1 MSQTT
6 STPPTDGTTGG
17 SWCGD
22 LRDLDAS
29 GVLAAVT
36 AARRSADAQEAAL
49 LAAGGA
55 WGDLHPVTE
64 HTPAATW
71 PGDQPLGGQ
80 QGGRGAGGAV
90 GGPPGAGGGAPPG
103 AREAVAGVRAGVGG
117 GGRDSAGRR
126 VRGRG
131 ARCRVGDQL
140 PGRARP
146 GR

>member
-6 STPPTDGTTGG
+6 STPPTGGTTGGSSGGSPGG

-49 LAAGGA
+49 LAAVVA
-55 WGDLHPVTE
+55 WVDLHPVTE
-64 HTPAATW
+64 QTPAATW

-80 QGGRGAGGAV
+80 QVGQGAGEPVGEPV
-90 GGPPGAGGGAPPG
+90 GG
-103 AREAVAGVRAGVGG
+103 
-117 GGRDSAGRR
+117 
-126 VRGRG
+126 
-131 ARCRVGDQL
+131 
-140 PGRARP
+140 
-146 GR
+146 